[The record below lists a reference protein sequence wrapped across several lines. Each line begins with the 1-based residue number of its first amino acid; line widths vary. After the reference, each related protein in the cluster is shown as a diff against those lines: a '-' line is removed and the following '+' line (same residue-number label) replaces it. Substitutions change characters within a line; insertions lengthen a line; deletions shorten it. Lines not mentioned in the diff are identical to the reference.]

1 MDARH
6 GPSYLCRLTTS
17 TVSSVASCDH
27 VSHFGCPVGSG
38 LVYRLL
44 ATVLS
49 FTPTFHRTLRQSK
62 IPSPRVTFDSHSRIL
77 SVATLL
83 ELLFRRYRFRGRHV
97 AASSFEFTARG
108 VTLSSSS
115 SLRVNPTLSEL
126 PELSSGG
133 ALSLSFPTVTSRTGE
148 ESLSPSI
155 SRETPSQ
162 APGPFSLRP
171 CPRVRPPHLC
181 LVSEVTLHS
190 FSVTAQ
196 SVTGA

>member
-1 MDARH
+1 MDARL

-17 TVSSVASCDH
+17 TVSSVAWCDH
-27 VSHFGCPVGSG
+27 VSLFGRPVGSG

-62 IPSPRVTFDSHSRIL
+62 IPSPRVTFDSHSRML

-97 AASSFEFTARG
+97 AASSSEFTARG

-115 SLRVNPTLSEL
+115 SLRVNPTLSEH
-126 PELSSGG
+126 PELS
-133 ALSLSFPTVTSRTGE
+133 LLERLHCHFLQFPSYRRRITFAFYLLRDSRTPT
-148 ESLSPSI
+148 LS
-155 SRETPSQ
+155 RRDFQ

-171 CPRVRPPHLC
+171 YR
-181 LVSEVTLHS
+181 
-190 FSVTAQ
+190 
-196 SVTGA
+196 G

>member
-1 MDARH
+1 MAW
-6 GPSYLCRLTTS
+6 
-17 TVSSVASCDH
+17 CDH
-27 VSHFGCPVGSG
+27 VSLFGSPVGSG

-62 IPSPRVTFDSHSRIL
+62 IPSPRVAFDSHSRIL

-97 AASSFEFTARG
+97 AVPSFRVYGERRYSLVFFLAPCESHTLRTSRTLFWGSASTVISYSFR
-108 VTLSSSS
+108 
-115 SLRVNPTLSEL
+115 
-126 PELSSGG
+126 
-133 ALSLSFPTVTSRTGE
+133 RTGE
-148 ESLSPSI
+148 ELLSPSI

-171 CPRVRPPHLC
+171 NPRVRPPRLS

-190 FSVTAQ
+190 FFVTSQ